1 MLLGECVRNYA
12 ESLTGS
18 ILGLYL
24 NKFVVSL
31 LWSPIRKSRVKA
43 LIKPRIFMNI
53 CYEIIKNY
61 EQLSSTISKFEAF
74 FSKIWALFE
83 RFFAIFWALFS
94 EFSCAI
100 RTCLGPPILS
110 NGKGHFGGVWLIV
123 AGRGSRVQCRC
134 RGSNVAVAGPR
145 SRSRVQCRGRG
156 SKVAVAGPMSR
167 QGKMIW
173 KRLIWK
179 QYEGKK
185 SVLCTILYG
194 SQFTGYGMLES
205 TI

>member
-1 MLLGECVRNYA
+1 MLRVWLGRSWVY
-12 ESLTGS
+12 
-18 ILGLYL
+18 ILIKSFSFCKKHSFG
-24 NKFVVSL
+24 VSL

-110 NGKGHFGGVWLIV
+110 NGKGHFGRIE
-123 AGRGSRVQCRC
+123 RNVQT
-134 RGSNVAVAGPR
+134 GQSGLP
-145 SRSRVQCRGRG
+145 
-156 SKVAVAGPMSR
+156 SKVVPNIPFGPNRNGPFHLMY
-167 QGKMIW
+167 QPKFP
-173 KRLIWK
+173 
-179 QYEGKK
+179 EF
-185 SVLCTILYG
+185 CA
-194 SQFTGYGMLES
+194 LEF
-205 TI
+205 